1 MPFILGVVFVF
12 AAFWYWSLLRG
23 RLLVRASTYLMHMER
38 PDATPEL
45 CNRLALSVDLY
56 AAKQLAPGAL
66 YHCRE
71 VFGGHQL
78 ALISEARLQGFI
90 G

>member
-1 MPFILGVVFVF
+1 MAILIIIALAF
-12 AAFWYWSLLRG
+12 AAFWWWSMIRG
-23 RLLVRASTYLMHMER
+23 RLLVRASTYLMHMTR

-45 CNRLALSVDLY
+45 CNGLALSIDLH
-56 AAKQLAPGAL
+56 AAKELMPGSL

-71 VFGGHQL
+71 LFNGHQL
-78 ALISEARLQGFI
+78 SLISEARLRGFR

>member
-38 PDATPEL
+38 PGATPEL
-45 CNRLALSVDLY
+45 CNKLAFSIDFY
-56 AAKQLAPGAL
+56 STSRQTQSAL
-66 YHCRE
+66 HHAR
-71 VFGGHQL
+71 VAFGGHQL
-78 ALISEARLQGFI
+78 ALISEARLRGFC